1 MNLNKKQ
8 QIMTAI
14 YVESQKNN
22 PHTQEVTSAVLAIE
36 HEKFKAGVEALLN
49 EKLISVHATSDSPP
63 NSFGSTE
70 TAITLEGKVYIED
83 KLEIND
89 WWDPIKKVEKAKK
102 QAMSFGLDP
111 LVDFINTVLVDMQ
124 IKASGQN

>member
-22 PHTQEVTSAVLAIE
+22 PHTQGVTSDVLAIE
-36 HEKFKAGVEALLN
+36 QEKFKASVEALLN
-49 EKLISVHATSDSPP
+49 EKLISVHAISNSPP
-63 NSFGSTE
+63 NSLGCRETE
-70 TAITLEGKVYIED
+70 ITLEGKAYIED

-102 QAMSFGLDP
+102 QAMSFGLDS
-111 LVDFINTVLVDMQ
+111 LVDFINTVLADMQ
-124 IKASGQN
+124 MKASGQN